1 MVFDFQINFDKQRK
15 LQRKTSP
22 WGLFRIIKFGIF
34 FSNHALIVC
43 RYYNQYGFM
52 THHWKACEPNKLKMP
67 ACNLYLVPG
76 PRKTAFLQ
84 PPLKWPAHPEP
95 FVRLF
100 GRHLEIFSQILMKH
114 LGGGLA
120 PTWINP
126 PYCLSEWSTAHF
138 GFQHSNISFSNAFMC
153 VFLFHFK
160 FSFYIFIFFRAWFR
174 F

>member
-67 ACNLYLVPG
+67 ACKLYLVPG

-120 PTWINP
+120 PT
-126 PYCLSEWSTAHF
+126 
-138 GFQHSNISFSNAFMC
+138 
-153 VFLFHFK
+153 
-160 FSFYIFIFFRAWFR
+160 
-174 F
+174 

>member
-67 ACNLYLVPG
+67 ACNPVFGTRPQKNCLFAAPLEMASTPRALCALVW
-76 PRKTAFLQ
+76 
-84 PPLKWPAHPEP
+84 PP
-95 FVRLF
+95 
-100 GRHLEIFSQILMKH
+100 S
-114 LGGGLA
+114 
-120 PTWINP
+120 
-126 PYCLSEWSTAHF
+126 
-138 GFQHSNISFSNAFMC
+138 
-153 VFLFHFK
+153 
-160 FSFYIFIFFRAWFR
+160 
-174 F
+174 